1 MAKFNYTK
9 LQTTASQ
16 MINKFGKSVNKI
28 SVTMGGSDWNPTET
42 TVSTAIDGVITV
54 YALNEI
60 DGTFI
65 LFTDKKLLT
74 TSQLTTADK
83 IEDGG
88 TTYTIVSIQ
97 AIEPANDAI
106 LYKVQLRR

>member
-1 MAKFNYTK
+1 MAKYNYTK

-28 SVTMGGSDWNPTET
+28 TVTMGGEDWNPTET
-42 TVSTAIDGVITV
+42 TVSPATDGVIV
-54 YALNEI
+54 AFSLNEI
-60 DGTFI
+60 DGSFI

-83 IEDGG
+83 IEDGD

-97 AIEPANDAI
+97 AIEPANEAI